1 MTVFDKLREMSGG
14 KLTQKQVDAT
24 NTLLKV
30 NEQAVK
36 DMIQYEDSVVKT
48 IGKGG
53 IALIKE
59 FEGLRLEAYDDGVGV
74 ITIGY
79 GAIKYPNGVR
89 VKRGD
94 KITLAQAEEYL
105 KNDLKCAIETV
116 NKVIKVP
123 VTQNQ
128 FDAMVSLTYN
138 IGATA
143 FTSSTLARK
152 LNNKDYKGAAEQF
165 LVWNK
170 AGGKVMNG
178 LVRRRQAEKKLFET
192 Y

>member
-1 MTVFDKLREMSGG
+1 MTVFEKLREMSGG
-14 KLTQKQVDAT
+14 KLTQRQVDAT
-24 NTLLKV
+24 NTLIKL

-36 DMIQYEDSVVKT
+36 EMLNYEESGLKQ
-48 IGKGG
+48 IGQKGLN
-53 IALIKE
+53 LIKE
-59 FEGLRLEAYDDGVGV
+59 FEGLRLEAYDDGVG
-74 ITIGY
+74 IQTIGY
-79 GAIKYPNGVR
+79 GTIKYPNGLR

-94 KITLAQAEEYL
+94 KITLSQAEEYL
-105 KNDLKCAIETV
+105 KNDLKWAVETV

-123 VTQNQ
+123 INQNQ
-128 FDAMVSLTYN
+128 FDAMVSLVYN

-152 LNNKDYKGAAEQF
+152 LNQKDYKGASEQF

-178 LVRRRQAEKKLFET
+178 LVRRRQAEKKLFDT
-192 Y
+192 P

>member
-1 MTVFDKLREMSGG
+1 MSDIFEKLRSMSGG
-14 KLTQKQVDAT
+14 KLTQQQVDAVNKLIKVDET
-24 NTLLKV
+24 SVKEMLL
-30 NEQAVK
+30 VK
-36 DMIQYEDSVVKT
+36 DSIMN
-48 IGKGG
+48 IGVRGLS
-53 IALIKE
+53 LIKE

-74 ITIGY
+74 WTVGY
-79 GAIKYPNGVR
+79 GTIKYPTGVR

-94 KITLAQAEEYL
+94 KITLQQAETYL
-105 KNDLKCAIETV
+105 KNDLKWAVETV
-116 NKVIKVP
+116 SKVIKVP
-123 VTQNQ
+123 ITQNQ

-152 LNNKDYKGAAEQF
+152 LNAKDYNGASAQF

-178 LVRRRQAEKKLFET
+178 LVRRREAEKKLFDSS
-192 Y
+192 